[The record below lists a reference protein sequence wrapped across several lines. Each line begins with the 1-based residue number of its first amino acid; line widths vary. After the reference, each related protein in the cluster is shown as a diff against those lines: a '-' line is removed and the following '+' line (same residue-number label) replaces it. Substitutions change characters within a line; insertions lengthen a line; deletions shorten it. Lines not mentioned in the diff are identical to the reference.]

1 MGSNTVKES
10 SIMKMETST
19 LDNTQME
26 CLKALA
32 STLGM
37 ILLIIEA
44 ISSKA
49 IETVMEF
56 GLKSEV
62 INRTRDTIC

>member
-1 MGSNTVKES
+1 MGLNTVKES

-37 ILLIIEA
+37 ILLIIEE